1 MRAGAGGPEP
11 QRRSPKLQKHVM
23 EQEKIKDK
31 YGTVEEEEGGGGRG
45 DLSLHGLLTLN

>member
-23 EQEKIKDK
+23 VQEKIKDK
-31 YGTVEEEEGGGGRG
+31 YGTVEEGGGRG